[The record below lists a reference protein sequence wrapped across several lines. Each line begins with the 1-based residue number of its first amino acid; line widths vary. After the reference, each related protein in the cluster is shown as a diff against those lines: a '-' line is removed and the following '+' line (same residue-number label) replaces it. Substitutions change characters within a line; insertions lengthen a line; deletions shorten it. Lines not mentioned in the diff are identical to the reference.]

1 MNRTFQDKVLRLEN
15 LVSDKLESWA
25 SENAVSLQF
34 VEAYLSAPGVNTADK
49 MQIMANTAL
58 PLFKD
63 LKNDED
69 IMSGVVSIAQDA
81 VRDIRDKLQD
91 TGRQEQ
97 LIEAIAQ
104 AINTGAIKINPRFV
118 GDDET
123 PTVEENEKEFSL
135 LDFSFTIKINPHP
148 VFPEGDELETFLTQ
162 SFKALSED
170 EYIAAGKGLADAYPK
185 HLRELLLEPTDQH
198 LDNILRDNF
207 NALQT
212 GGEIR
217 TPINMFADAMPRE
230 MRVLAMGQVIS
241 KLSFERGFQ
250 SVTDIVNNLDDD
262 MVEDLVRGTVNFTEA
277 MLESAAKTGTLF
289 KIQNGAAVH
298 DFAKAIGRFM
308 QVVEDAV
315 MDADLTPDE
324 DFLSTYRE
332 KIAEANARQSVQRHL
347 KP

>member
-1 MNRTFQDKVLRLEN
+1 MNRNIIDKKMQLEDLLQDKIEKWIEQHV
-15 LVSDKLESWA
+15 VSVMTLHSFWSSPKRDVKDKA
-25 SENAVSLQF
+25 Q
-34 VEAYLSAPGVNTADK
+34 LSAVTF
-49 MQIMANTAL
+49 L
-58 PLFKD
+58 PLMQQ
-63 LKNDED
+63 LKNDD
-69 IMSGVVSIAQDA
+69 AIMDGLVGIAQDA
-81 VRDIRDKLQD
+81 VREIKAELQD
-91 TGRQEQ
+91 TDKQEQ
-97 LIEAIAQ
+97 LIEKLAQ
-104 AINTGAIKINPRFV
+104 AINTGAIKINPKFV

-123 PTVEENEKEFSL
+123 PSVEEGEKEYSL
-135 LDFSFTIKINPHP
+135 LDFSFTVKLNANDLLPN
-148 VFPEGDELETFLTQ
+148 GDEVEKYLTQ

-332 KIAEANARQSVQRHL
+332 KIAEANARQAVQRHL

>member
-1 MNRTFQDKVLRLEN
+1 MNRLIDNKILYLEY
-15 LVSDKLESWA
+15 LVSYKLNAWLSKNES
-25 SENAVSLQF
+25 SLKAVIAF
-34 VEAYLSAPGVNTADK
+34 VDVPEINISDK
-49 MQIMANTAL
+49 MLIMANPAL
-58 PLFKD
+58 SLFKD
-63 LKNDED
+63 LKNDD
-69 IMSGVVSIAQDA
+69 AIMDGLVGIAQDT
-81 VRDIRDKLQD
+81 VREIKAELQD
-91 TGRQEQ
+91 VDKQEE
-97 LIEAIAQ
+97 LIEALAQ
-104 AINTGAIKINPRFV
+104 AINTGAIKINPKFI

-123 PTVEENEKEFSL
+123 PTLEDGEKIFSF
-135 LDFSFTIKINPHP
+135 LDFSFTVKNNANDI
-148 VFPEGDELETFLTQ
+148 FPNGDEVEKYLTQ

-170 EYIAAGKGLADAYPK
+170 EYVAAGKGFADAYPK
-185 HLRELLLEPTDQH
+185 HLRELLLEPTDNH

-217 TPINMFADAMPRE
+217 TPINMFAEALPKE

-250 SVTDIVNNLDDD
+250 SVADIVNNLDDD
-262 MVEDLVRGTVNFTEA
+262 MVEDLVHGSVNFIEA

-298 DFAKAIGRFM
+298 DFAKAIGRFT
-308 QVVEDAV
+308 QIVEDAV